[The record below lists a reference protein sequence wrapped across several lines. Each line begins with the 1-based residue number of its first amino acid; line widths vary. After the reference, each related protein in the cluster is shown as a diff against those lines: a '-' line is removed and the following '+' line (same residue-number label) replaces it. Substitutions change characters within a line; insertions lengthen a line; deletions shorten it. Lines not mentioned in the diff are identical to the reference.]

1 MPSHWLPLFLQLEQP
16 PGNDEEGFT
25 GLRGDKL
32 VGEAEAVTVVPPE
45 PGRFDA
51 AEPGFA
57 GNNHPLATGRADYV
71 EQRFRLAAH
80 STLESAE
87 LFGIRQAEQDIRYP
101 QGDAVQQNGGSSRR
115 VTEFRKGGANVL
127 SKLERTFE
135 RPPVFRAA
143 GTVPPDAFRHRRIVR
158 PCFSCSDIQHRT
170 VGPLKN
176 PGLRTCAF
184 AAPRAA
190 EIESQIR
197 LIHDAALYGSG
208 GPFGKGVPGCVIF
221 FMREKML
228 HRWFITSQAQALSP
242 CETFTFLMFL
252 IFNLLF

>member
-1 MPSHWLPLFLQLEQP
+1 MFEGGSGQRQIARPFWGKKGAVPSYWLPLFLQLEQP

-57 GNNHPLATGRADYV
+57 GNNHPSATGRADYV
-71 EQRFRLAAH
+71 EQRFRLAAY

-87 LFGIRQAEQDIRYP
+87 IFGIRQAEQDIRYP
-101 QGDAVQQNGGSSRR
+101 QGDAVQQNGGSPCR

-158 PCFSCSDIQHRT
+158 PCFSCSDIQHRP

-176 PGLRTCAF
+176 PGLRACAF

-190 EIESQIR
+190 EIE
-197 LIHDAALYGSG
+197 G
-208 GPFGKGVPGCVIF
+208 
-221 FMREKML
+221 
-228 HRWFITSQAQALSP
+228 
-242 CETFTFLMFL
+242 
-252 IFNLLF
+252 